1 MRKPILCLIALTIL
15 FFGCASKK
23 QTPDQVA
30 IDFFNVLYN
39 EHDIEKAEAYCTEE
53 SKEKL
58 KTTIRAIEGAMQI
71 IDESNQIKYDYS
83 IVKERSQIENDS
95 ALMVVKSSL
104 DTTTMKLLLV
114 KINDAWKVDFNYEEP
129 VIQKELIDEVLE
141 IMKPLSDSITVSSG
155 M

>member
-1 MRKPILCLIALTIL
+1 MKKPLLCLIALAII
-15 FFGCASKK
+15 FSGCATKHQS
-23 QTPDQVA
+23 PEQVA

-71 IDESNQIKYDYS
+71 IDASNQTTYKYSVIKEQS
-83 IVKERSQIENDS
+83 KIENDS

-104 DTTTMKLLLV
+104 DSMQMKLMLV
-114 KINDAWKVDFNYEEP
+114 KINDEWKVDFNYEEP

-141 IMKPLSDSITVSSG
+141 IMKPFSDSITVQKE
-155 M
+155 

>member
-1 MRKPILCLIALTIL
+1 MKKPLLCLIALAI
-15 FFGCASKK
+15 FFSGCATKHQS
-23 QTPDQVA
+23 PEQVA

-71 IDESNQIKYDYS
+71 IDASNQTTYKYSVIKEQS
-83 IVKERSQIENDS
+83 KIENDS

-104 DTTTMKLLLV
+104 DSTQMKLMLV
-114 KINDAWKVDFNYEEP
+114 KINDEWKVDFNYEEP

-141 IMKPLSDSITVSSG
+141 IMKPFSDSITVQKE
-155 M
+155 